1 MPEYLRF
8 GRLRSVG
15 VPFSRGKVAALVAEG
30 AFPAPV
36 AYGQQRAWIRSEVE
50 AWATNFRAARSPV

>member
-8 GRLRSVG
+8 GQLRAAG
-15 VPFSRGKVAALVAEG
+15 VPFSRGKVAALVSEG

-36 AYGQQRAWIRSEVE
+36 AYGHQRAWLRDEVT
-50 AWATNFRAARSPV
+50 AWATKFRAARSPV